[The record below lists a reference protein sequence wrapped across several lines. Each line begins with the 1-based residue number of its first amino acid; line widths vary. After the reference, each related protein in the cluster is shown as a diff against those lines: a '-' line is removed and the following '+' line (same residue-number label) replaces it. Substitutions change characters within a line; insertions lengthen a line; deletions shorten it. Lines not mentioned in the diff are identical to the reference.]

1 MRIFARPLYPSGVGF
16 QFGVSLRYPLYTPRR
31 VPGFELLA
39 ANRHET
45 GKIPVLRAYE
55 RELSSGLS
63 RHMPYSAAVFGCK
76 TILIRRGTMQALLRE
91 RGWSAHDSLVTV
103 PLSSVIPRSKL

>member
-16 QFGVSLRYPLYTPRR
+16 QFGVSLRYPLYTPHR

-45 GKIPVLRAYE
+45 GQPSSEGLRKRVVL
-55 RELSSGLS
+55 
-63 RHMPYSAAVFGCK
+63 
-76 TILIRRGTMQALLRE
+76 
-91 RGWSAHDSLVTV
+91 WSAHYSLVTI
-103 PLSSVIPRSKL
+103 PLSSAIPRSKL